1 MKYRLDVS
9 YDYSC
14 LIYGLLS
21 QAPLHSLCW
30 HINRS
35 LKLDL
40 AFQGIHAI
48 TGRGVQRNYAYAL
61 YEDELTKAKW
71 YVIENQRD
79 KASLVPELKR
89 FDYIVK
95 VEEYDHIDQ
104 KLTHLALRSLEPVL
118 MCHEADIETITGK
131 ESLIIE

>member
-21 QAPLHSLCW
+21 QASMPSLCW
-30 HINRS
+30 HINRG
-35 LKLDL
+35 LKLNL
-40 AFQGIHAI
+40 AFQGHHMIK
-48 TGRGVQRNYAYAL
+48 GRGVQRSYAYAL
-61 YEDELTKAKW
+61 YEDELTKARW
-71 YVIENQRD
+71 YIIENQRD

-95 VEEYDHIDQ
+95 VEEYDHVDQ
-104 KLTHLALRSLEPVL
+104 KLTHQALRSLEPVL
-118 MCHEADIETITGK
+118 MCHEADIEQITGK